1 MQEEMAITEEHL
13 GFNMEIKYA
22 ENYLKYMKEM
32 LIKNL
37 NNVKQCSHWPSLVH
51 K

>member
-32 LIKNL
+32 LI
-37 NNVKQCSHWPSLVH
+37 NNPEIPSHTSQNG
-51 K
+51 